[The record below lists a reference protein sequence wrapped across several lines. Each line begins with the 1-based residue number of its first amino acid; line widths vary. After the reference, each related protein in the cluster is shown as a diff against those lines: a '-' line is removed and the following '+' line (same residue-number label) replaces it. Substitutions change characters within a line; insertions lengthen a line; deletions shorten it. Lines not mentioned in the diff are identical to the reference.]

1 MKIIML
7 FGITWIILSI
17 VMVIMSLMMV
27 GFSQDGDAVYEILI
41 GKRKLNLRNSI
52 YYIMILPV
60 YIIWILLKGIW
71 KLIIWLTK

>member
-1 MKIIML
+1 ML